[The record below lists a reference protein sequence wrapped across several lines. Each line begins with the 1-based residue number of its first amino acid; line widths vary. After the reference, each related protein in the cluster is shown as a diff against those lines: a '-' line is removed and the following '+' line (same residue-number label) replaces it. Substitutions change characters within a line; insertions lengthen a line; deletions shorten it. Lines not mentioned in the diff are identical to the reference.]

1 MKVSKVL
8 AALIS
13 AVTLSS
19 ATGITAFAAENENN
33 RTNGDFKYVALG
45 DSIAAGFGLAGGDL
59 TQDPALIITD
69 ELLAD
74 PVKGAYPAIFTE
86 YIDKL
91 GEERG
96 YNVKGTNLASTAY
109 RAEDIENTI
118 KTPGYKG
125 AFASSILEAYL
136 GEGSSDVLI
145 PYHDTYTK
153 YLTEA
158 DLVSIQLGGN
168 DIIMSIVPQMVG
180 SENPVL
186 KAAGISLMLTLFG
199 TDTKTAIGGGLQVI
213 AESKDSITSEDFLE
227 AASFMYNIG
236 ARADALVDESANHVK
251 GVVEAVKELNS
262 DADIALVGMYNPYR
276 TPEESEEIK
285 EDIFAVLGK
294 VYAAAANAAAE
305 SEDELTAGG
314 KQSID
319 YINGLKDKVAKINEI
334 KSVMEKYN
342 DAAELQELLA
352 MIAEYDDINEVK
364 TLAELVSSSEGKPEN
379 QELMDIML
387 SYDDISELQAVIDII
402 RNYDDISE
410 LTELMAVMTKYRT
423 ANQTAVANAI
433 ASEVAAP
440 LAMKATGKNVDPQM
454 RRLNE
459 KLMDVAEETGAVYV
473 DVYGISPEDD
483 FDPHP
488 NANGHKEIAEI
499 LYDTMSERI
508 TERMKVEEKP
518 EAPETTEETLPAEE
532 TAACNFR
539 IVGDVN
545 GDGMINSA
553 DAAYILAHSSGLV
566 QLSDDD
572 KKYADIDGNKRVD
585 IIDAILLMSCIDRYN
600 SMYFNRFNGRNY
612 NYFPVYGI
620 RSTPMNHFGRMNGF
634 GVRFR

>member
-1 MKVSKVL
+1 
-8 AALIS
+8 
-13 AVTLSS
+13 
-19 ATGITAFAAENENN
+19 
-33 RTNGDFKYVALG
+33 
-45 DSIAAGFGLAGGDL
+45 
-59 TQDPALIITD
+59 
-69 ELLAD
+69 
-74 PVKGAYPAIFTE
+74 
-86 YIDKL
+86 
-91 GEERG
+91 
-96 YNVKGTNLASTAY
+96 
-109 RAEDIENTI
+109 
-118 KTPGYKG
+118 
-125 AFASSILEAYL
+125 
-136 GEGSSDVLI
+136 
-145 PYHDTYTK
+145 
-153 YLTEA
+153 
-158 DLVSIQLGGN
+158 
-168 DIIMSIVPQMVG
+168 
-180 SENPVL
+180 
-186 KAAGISLMLTLFG
+186 
-199 TDTKTAIGGGLQVI
+199 
-213 AESKDSITSEDFLE
+213 
-227 AASFMYNIG
+227 
-236 ARADALVDESANHVK
+236 
-251 GVVEAVKELNS
+251 
-262 DADIALVGMYNPYR
+262 VGMYNPYR

-364 TLAELVSSSEGKPEN
+364 ALAELVSSSEGKPEN

-387 SYDDISELQAVIDII
+387 SYDDISELQAAIDII

-499 LYDTMSERI
+499 LYDTMSEHI

-532 TAACNFR
+532 AAACNFR

-600 SMYFNRFNGRNY
+600 SMYFNRFNGRHY
-612 NYFPVYGI
+612 NYFTVYGI